1 MNTIEKI
8 KKEVKEKKKEADNA
22 YARSDLNRL
31 EGNKRLEIHYKKLG
45 DKLTQ
50 DAINLLKRIKILE
63 KSAEQQRNIAHN
75 LDRASHD
82 PKFREELRKSLTQTR
97 KSRGST
103 SSSRS
108 GTIKRGKE
116 KMPTQGIKLEELSS
130 REPPS
135 EIIADL
141 TPAELEELQE
151 LELELEK
158 QKKLTP
164 DEKEL
169 QELELEKQKKLTPDE
184 RELQELEL
192 ELEELENLEKEEGGP
207 SETSEADKLLRQGFN
222 FREMMDDS
230 ERRLQETNRMLE
242 KNKQEIYK
250 LNEQAKKLSK
260 ETGIPYDDKA
270 VLNELER
277 RSTTTELQVCSPR
290 PLGRPPLD
298 NLTRLKLYIKSLL
311 ASIGCSM
318 GGERKTRKYK
328 KYKNKTK
335 KYKKDK
341 KDKIHKRHKRDKKHT
356 NKYYKKHKKHK
367 RYTKKN

>member
-50 DAINLLKRIKILE
+50 DAINLLKRVKFLE

-158 QKKLTP
+158 LTP

-192 ELEELENLEKEEGGP
+192 ELEEFEELEKDIGGP
-207 SETSEADKLLRQGFN
+207 SGTSEADKLLQQGFN
-222 FREMMDDS
+222 FRKMMDDS
-230 ERRLQETNRMLE
+230 EKSLQETNRMLE
-242 KNKQEIYK
+242 KQKQEIYE

-277 RSTTTELQVCSPR
+277 RSSTTELQVCSPR

-328 KYKNKTK
+328 KYKTKTK

-341 KDKIHKRHKRDKKHT
+341 KDKRHKRDKKYT

>member
-1 MNTIEKI
+1 MDSIQKL
-8 KKEVKEKKKEADNA
+8 KKDIFKKKQEADNF

-31 EGNKRLEIHYKKLG
+31 EGNKRLENFYKKQG
-45 DKLTQ
+45 DKSRQ
-50 DAINLLKRIKILE
+50 DAINLLKRVKILE
-63 KSAEQQRNIAHN
+63 KSAEQKRNIAHN

-103 SSSRS
+103 STSSSRS

-130 REPPS
+130 GEPPS

-141 TPAELEELQE
+141 SPEELEELQE
-151 LELELEK
+151 LEELEK
-158 QKKLTP
+158 QKELTP

-169 QELELEKQKKLTPDE
+169 E
-184 RELQELEL
+184 ELEL
-192 ELEELENLEKEEGGP
+192 ELELEDLEKDIGGP
-207 SETSEADKLLRQGFN
+207 SGTSEADKLLQQGFN
-222 FREMMDDS
+222 FRKMMDDS
-230 ERRLQETNRMLE
+230 EKSLQETNRMLE
-242 KNKQEIYK
+242 KQKQEIYE

-277 RSTTTELQVCSPR
+277 RSSTTELQVCSPR

-341 KDKIHKRHKRDKKHT
+341 IHKRHKRDKKHT